1 MSSADQPGRTGP
13 YRHIRLVYAGQ
24 SSQLW
29 KARDERDGKIVAVKR
44 LLPTRADREHVALL
58 NNERRV
64 AESLKDS
71 SSFLKVYDAGRDG
84 GIPYLILEW
93 FPAPSVGQLV
103 KLGYETYSPVLPQ
116 LIPALFEP
124 LIPLHAAGWVH
135 CDIKPDN
142 FLFSPDLGV
151 KLIDFA
157 ITEKKRSNLLARF
170 LPKSKTIRGTATYI
184 SPEQIDH
191 RAIDGRTDLYSLG
204 ATILELL
211 TAAAPFSG
219 NTLGELLNK
228 HRTGAVPSA
237 AARNRNVTP
246 RFDAFLKSLLS
257 PDPAGRPA
265 TAQEAFSLVKRIPI
279 FLKNP
284 GT

>member
-1 MSSADQPGRTGP
+1 MSSVDQPERTGP
-13 YRHIRLVYAGQ
+13 YRHIRLVYAGR

-44 LLPTRADREHVALL
+44 LLSNCVDREHTALL
-58 NNERRV
+58 NKDRQV
-64 AESLKDS
+64 AESLKG
-71 SSFLKVYDAGRDG
+71 SSFFLQIYDAGRDG
-84 GIPYLILEW
+84 GIPYLALEW
-93 FPAPSVGQLV
+93 FAGPSVGQLI
-103 KLGYETYSPVLPQ
+103 KLGYETYAPVLPQ

-142 FLFSPDLGV
+142 FLYSPQLGV

-157 ITEKKRSNLLARF
+157 ITEKKSRGF
-170 LPKSKTIRGTATYI
+170 LSRLFPKSSAIRGTATYI

-191 RAIDGRTDLYSLG
+191 KAIDGRTDLYCLG
-204 ATILELL
+204 ASILELL

-219 NTLGELLNK
+219 NSLGELLNK

-237 AARNRNVTP
+237 AMKNRNVTP
-246 RFDAFLKSLLS
+246 QFDAFLKTLLS
-257 PDPAGRPA
+257 PDPDRRPA
-265 TAQEAFSLVKRIPI
+265 TAQEAFSLAKRIPI
-279 FLKNP
+279 FLKAP
-284 GT
+284 GS

>member
-1 MSSADQPGRTGP
+1 MSSADQPQRIGS
-13 YRHIRLVYAGQ
+13 YRLVKLVYTGQ

-29 KARDERDGKIVAVKR
+29 KARDERDGKDVAIKR
-44 LLPTRADREHVALL
+44 LLPNRVDREHVALL
-58 NNERRV
+58 NNDRRV
-64 AESLKDS
+64 SESLKGS
-71 SSFLKVYDAGRDG
+71 PSFLQIYDAGRHG
-84 GIPYLILEW
+84 GIPYLVLEW
-93 FPAPSVGQLV
+93 FPAPSVGQLI
-103 KLGYETYSPVLPQ
+103 KLGYETYSYVLPQ

-142 FLFSPDLGV
+142 FLFSPKLGV

-157 ITEKKRSNLLARF
+157 IAEKKQGNFLARF
-170 LPKSKTIRGTATYI
+170 LPKPKTIRGTATYI

-191 RAIDGRTDLYSLG
+191 RGIDGRTDLYSLG

-228 HRTGAVPSA
+228 HRTGTVPSA
-237 AARNRNVTP
+237 AMKNRNVTP
-246 RFDAFLKSLLS
+246 RFDEFLKSLLS
-257 PDPAGRPA
+257 PDPAKRPA
-265 TAQEAFSLVKRIPI
+265 TAQEAFSMAKRIPI
-279 FLKNP
+279 FLKKP
-284 GT
+284 GA